1 MPGYHGIATAD
12 GYSRSRRLTAALKKG
27 QKVLVMVSNIILNI
41 WYMYMSGFP
50 IHVYVYVYTCVYMH
64 NTHIHVYM
72 YMMIHTYMHIN
83 MYITYT

>member
-50 IHVYVYVYTCVYMH
+50 IHVYVYVYTCVCIADPPCS
-64 NTHIHVYM
+64 TVE
-72 YMMIHTYMHIN
+72 TD
-83 MYITYT
+83 TTL